1 MQEEP
6 TTADFVGEA
15 HDAAVQRV
23 ADILIHPDDLTN
35 KLPMLI
41 KKTAMERHSSAS
53 HPQSKKMF
61 F

>member
-23 ADILIHPDDLTN
+23 ADILIHPDDLTQQV
-35 KLPMLI
+35 
-41 KKTAMERHSSAS
+41 AYVD
-53 HPQSKKMF
+53 
-61 F
+61 